1 MIREER
7 DSLLEVTDQQKKK
20 IGFLENQ
27 VKADQEEK
35 EKLALKAEQ
44 LENEKNEIKR
54 KMEESQRE
62 TDGLRQDFEQLSNCG
77 FLGN

>member
-44 LENEKNEIKR
+44 LENEKNEIGQYTK
-54 KMEESQRE
+54 SYSAP
-62 TDGLRQDFEQLSNCG
+62 LLSHSI
-77 FLGN
+77 